1 MELESVAIGDFGDSI
16 NVLTV
21 MSHNGAFTDDQV
33 FHADRRLERCQ
44 ELISRHDSDF
54 VVEIDQSDGVDS
66 LLFDERYAGVG
77 IVEVRC
83 LERWVDDGAWRLA
96 EA

>member
-1 MELESVAIGDFGDSI
+1 
-16 NVLTV
+16 

-44 ELISRHDSDF
+44 ELICRHDSDF

-66 LLFDERYAGVG
+66 LLFDERYAGVS
-77 IVEVRC
+77 IVEVWC
-83 LERWVDDGAWRLA
+83 LESRIDNGPWRLA